1 MENASIRS
9 DGLGQC
15 GRAAYPPYAQGYG
28 GGSGGA
34 GHAGSGGACQ
44 NGDGHTGAGYGDAT
58 SPYSSMWEEIVH
70 HWEEIAGPFFGSG
83 TYQGAQTNATQAQCC
98 GGGVIALQ
106 AGPTREQGLQL
117 DGTISADG
125 QPARRPGHPQPERGL
140 PCENLGGAAGG
151 TIILHVGGETPFVNG
166 SGSVLAR
173 GADADQASSEA
184 AGGGSGG
191 RVHMPAYSPLVQM
204 DARGGAG
211 SQKVPGQCEA
221 GAAGTIFFLQV
232 RVRVRI

>member
-1 MENASIRS
+1 
-9 DGLGQC
+9 
-15 GRAAYPPYAQGYG
+15 
-28 GGSGGA
+28 
-34 GHAGSGGACQ
+34 
-44 NGDGHTGAGYGDAT
+44 
-58 SPYSSMWEEIVH
+58 MWEEIVH
-70 HWEEIAGPFFGSG
+70 HWEEVAGPFLGRARIG
-83 TYQGAQTNATQAQCC
+83 GPDEHDAGA
-98 GGGVIALQ
+98 VLWRRRDRLQ

-117 DGTISADG
+117 DGTISAEG

-151 TIILHVGGETPFVNG
+151 TIILHVDGKTPFVNG

-173 GADADQASSEA
+173 GADADQASNEA

-211 SQKVPGQCEA
+211 SQSARPVRGGQPGPSSSF
-221 GAAGTIFFLQV
+221 GLGLGLGSGLGLGLG
-232 RVRVRI
+232 